1 MDNVPTFITVHHSAA
16 TEPTPQFNTINEWH
30 RQRDFVKSS
39 LGFFVGYHKVIEK
52 DGTIVQARED
62 DEQNNAVLNH
72 NHDSLAVCLVGNF
85 DKEEPTPEQVASL
98 GQVLDEW
105 CTAHDLSPLDVY
117 PHRKYGSTSC
127 PGSKLENV
135 WPTLVVMSYRTSKKK
150 R

>member
-1 MDNVPTFITVHHSAA
+1 MPNKPTFITVHHSAA
-16 TEPTPQFNTINEWH
+16 MEPIPQFNAINEWH
-30 RQRDFVKSS
+30 RIRNFNKSS
-39 LGFFVGYHKVIEK
+39 LGFYVGYHKVIEK

-62 DEQNNAVLNH
+62 LEENNAVLLH

-85 DKEEPTPEQVASL
+85 DKEDPTPEQVASL

-105 CTAHDLSPLDVY
+105 CTEYDLSPLDVY
-117 PHRKYGSTSC
+117 PHKKFSNTSC
-127 PGSKLENV
+127 PGARLENV